1 MIRMQLVSLL
11 IWRYFHVF
19 CGKDEKFTVNWL
31 HGEKWGFSFFTVQIS
46 ISGRAAKAC
55 WENSLLGSDDK
66 SDCDVWQFIVKPW
79 LCVASE
85 NKWPGSQVLCLYYVR
100 CCSWTRSSQVYFP
113 SKLPQHQS
121 FWPTHALLGYFQLT
135 VAYIETTSIK
145 FEHAV
150 HFEDPSDSTWKTHRP
165 WT

>member
-1 MIRMQLVSLL
+1 MIRTQLVSLL
-11 IWRYFHVF
+11 IRRCF
-19 CGKDEKFTVNWL
+19 CGKDKKFTANWL
-31 HGEKWGFSFFTVQIS
+31 HGEKWGFSFSTVQIL
-46 ISGRAAKAC
+46 ISGRAC
-55 WENSLLGSDDK
+55 RTWENSPLGSDDE
-66 SDCDVWQFIVKPW
+66 SDRDEWQFIVKPW

-113 SKLPQHQS
+113 SKLP
-121 FWPTHALLGYFQLT
+121 LT

-145 FEHAV
+145 FERAV